1 MNKLTYDAGEIAE
14 ILGISKSKAYDLLHR
29 EDFPTLRIG
38 KRLLV
43 VRSNFDT
50 WLEEQSGSCTV
61 F

>member
-1 MNKLTYDAGEIAE
+1 MNKLTYDAG
-14 ILGISKSKAYDLLHR
+14 

-43 VRSNFDT
+43 VRSKFDT